1 MLRAGT
7 CRTRR
12 LEGSRSRQEREKRA
26 GGSNASAR
34 GEEKTWME
42 DWQLTEVG
50 WKHARDGRVQ
60 GTNAGLRGD
69 TGRRRA

>member
-1 MLRAGT
+1 
-7 CRTRR
+7 
-12 LEGSRSRQEREKRA
+12 
-26 GGSNASAR
+26 
-34 GEEKTWME
+34 ME